1 MIQTTQQIKRLT
13 VNEVYDL
20 GEIREI
26 LESTLYIPD
35 ILIRDIVII
44 ELLSYLEEKM
54 KDPNYKI
61 KFFVAYNEIE
71 VFGFVV
77 CQIDP
82 YYTSYSRK
90 CGTFGW
96 LHAKDFVTCKELIRV
111 CEKFIRD
118 NRIRKIRGN
127 ISFPKNLGG
136 LGIQFMGFDRQILY
150 GVGYTKPGARIIDY
164 LTRLG
169 YKNESEYTCVHVTKQ
184 SWNKGKKVDKSI
196 RLGFPTLEELYDYID
211 AIRELANNSFYQI
224 MPDGSGRNRVLDF
237 FEAYS
242 KLPDS
247 FYRINSEVVLSDYS
261 TIPEYIEAWDSCDLK
276 QIQPY
281 VPMAFDR
288 HTNELV
294 GIILCLPDLYEAWRG
309 DPITRVNVDTA
320 MVKKGY
326 YGKGIFSALN
336 NIGQLTCLMRGL
348 NYYEGTSIWSNN
360 TRAIDT
366 IFPHSKPIR
375 KHSVLQKRL

>member
-1 MIQTTQQIKRLT
+1 MMQTTQQISRLA
-13 VNEVYDL
+13 VIEIYDL
-20 GEIREI
+20 EEIRDV
-26 LESTLYIPD
+26 LESTLYVPD
-35 ILIRDIVII
+35 ILVREIVIH
-44 ELLSYLEEKM
+44 ELLSYLEEKLT
-54 KDPNYKI
+54 DPNYRI
-61 KFFVAYNEIE
+61 KVFVAHNEIE
-71 VFGFVV
+71 VCGFVI

-96 LHAKDFVTCKELIRV
+96 LHANDFATCKELIRE
-111 CEKFIRD
+111 CELFVRE

-136 LGIQFMGFDRQILY
+136 LGIQFIGFDQQIIY
-150 GVGYTKPGARIIDY
+150 GVGYSKPGARTIEY

-169 YKNESEYTCVHVTKQ
+169 YKNESEYTCVRVTQQ
-184 SWNKGKKVDKSI
+184 SWNKGKKVDKDI
-196 RLGFPTLEELYDYID
+196 RLGFPTLDELYNYTD
-211 AIRELANNSFYQI
+211 AIRDLANNSFYQI

-237 FEAYS
+237 FDAYS

-247 FYRINSEVVLSDYS
+247 FYKINDDVVLKDYS
-261 TIPEYIEAWDSCDLK
+261 IIPEYIKAWESCDLE

-288 HTNELV
+288 HTNELI

-309 DPITRVNVDTA
+309 EPITRVNVDTA

-348 NYYEGTSIWSNN
+348 TYYEGTSIWSNN

-366 IFPHSKPIR
+366 IFPHCKPIR

>member
-1 MIQTTQQIKRLT
+1 MMQTTQQIERLT
-13 VNEVYDL
+13 VIEIYDL
-20 GEIREI
+20 AEIRDV
-26 LESTLYIPD
+26 LESTLYVPD
-35 ILIRDIVII
+35 VLVREVVIL
-44 ELLSYLEEKM
+44 ELLSYLEEKLQ
-54 KDPNYKI
+54 DPNYKI
-61 KFFVAYNEIE
+61 KIFVAYNEIE
-71 VFGFVV
+71 ICGFVI

-96 LHAKDFVTCKELIRV
+96 LHTKDFVTCKELIKE
-111 CEKFIRD
+111 CELFVRE
-118 NRIRKIRGN
+118 NRIRKIRGS

-136 LGIQFMGFDRQILY
+136 LGIQFMGFDQQIIY
-150 GVGYTKPGARIIDY
+150 GVGYTKPGTKIIDY

-169 YKNESEYTCVHVTKQ
+169 YKNESEYTCVRVTQQ
-184 SWNKGKKVDKSI
+184 SWDKGKKVDKGI
-196 RLGFPTLEELYDYID
+196 RLGFPTLKELYDYTD

-247 FYRINSEVVLSDYS
+247 FYKLNNDIVLKEYS
-261 TIPEYIEAWDSCDLK
+261 SIPEYIEAWESCDLE

-348 NYYEGTSIWSNN
+348 TYYEGTSIWSNN

>member
-1 MIQTTQQIKRLT
+1 MMQTTQQIKRLVVT
-13 VNEVYDL
+13 EIYDL
-20 GEIREI
+20 AEFREI
-26 LESTLYIPD
+26 LESKLYVPD
-35 ILIRDIVII
+35 IHVRKIVIL
-44 ELLSYLEEKM
+44 ELLSYLEEKL
-54 KDPNYKI
+54 KAPNYKI
-61 KFFVAYNEIE
+61 KIFAAYNEIE
-71 VFGFVV
+71 VCGFVI

-96 LHAKDFVTCKELIRV
+96 LHANNFETCRELIRA
-111 CEKFIRD
+111 CESFVRE
-118 NRIRKIRGN
+118 NRIRKIRGC

-136 LGIQFMGFDRQILY
+136 LGIQFMGFNQQIIY
-150 GVGYTKPGARIIDY
+150 GVGYTKPGAKLIEY

-169 YKNESEYTCVHVTKQ
+169 YKNDSEYTCVRVTQQ

-196 RLGFPTLEELYDYID
+196 RLGFPTLEELYDYTD

-242 KLPDS
+242 KLPQS
-247 FYRINSEVVLSDYS
+247 FYKLKTDVVLTEYS
-261 TIPEYIEAWDSCDLK
+261 TIPEYIKAWESCDLE

-288 HTNELV
+288 YTDELV

-348 NYYEGTSIWSNN
+348 SYYEGTSIWSNN

>member
-1 MIQTTQQIKRLT
+1 MIQPTQQIKRLAII
-13 VNEVYDL
+13 EIYDL
-20 GEIREI
+20 EEFRNV
-26 LESTLYIPD
+26 LECKLYVPD
-35 ILIRDIVII
+35 IDVRETVIL
-44 ELLSYLEEKM
+44 ELLSYLEEKL

-61 KFFVAYNEIE
+61 KIFAAYKDIE
-71 VFGFVV
+71 VCGFVI

-96 LHAKDFVTCKELIRV
+96 LHASDFETCKELIRE
-111 CEKFIRD
+111 CENFVKE

-127 ISFPKNLGG
+127 LSFPKNLGG
-136 LGIQFMGFDRQILY
+136 LGIQFMGFDQQIIY
-150 GVGYTKPGARIIDY
+150 GVGYTNLGSKIIDY

-169 YKNESEYTCVHVTKQ
+169 YKNESEYTCVRVTQQ
-184 SWNKGKKVDKSI
+184 SWDKGKKVDKDI
-196 RLGFPTLEELYDYID
+196 RLGFPTLEELYEYTD

-224 MPDGSGRNRVLDF
+224 MPDGSGRNRVLEF

-247 FYRINSEVVLSDYS
+247 FYELKSDIALKDYS
-261 TIPEYIEAWDSCDLK
+261 TIPEYIEAWESCDLE

-281 VPMAFDR
+281 VPLAFDR
-288 HTNELV
+288 HTDELV

-336 NIGQLTCLMRGL
+336 NVGQLTCLMRGL
-348 NYYEGTSIWSNN
+348 TYYEGTSIWSNN